1 MFGHPTR
8 DASLKRTIDQL
19 SHTQEGADK
28 RRKIEEYL
36 GNLKFDAAHYVVVPS
51 SGSGVGI
58 TSQPVNLT
66 GVPYWISDQR
76 FSPSNYSYNESTG
89 PLLRPKTP
97 TARRLSRS
105 PSSED
110 NEMVLEESS
119 PQESDEE
126 KALPL
131 MAEIVELPSDFKAS
145 SFNDIHPT
153 LLRKLSASKSPV
165 MEALI
170 YCAFNR
176 WGVEIVKQGATEEE
190 WKLDTEHGLGTRTGL
205 IAFRFFD
212 FDLLSSCLERVNA
225 KHKPTTDPGARI
237 KALKRWFDGIPC
249 VRNRNEQFIATIK
262 KTEQASKVKEMIRR
276 MLRIYKRRL
285 DQMKGINGNGNSSR
299 KEDSSDSYSS
309 AGPEPFVPDD
319 DEGC

>member
-1 MFGHPTR
+1 M
-8 DASLKRTIDQL
+8 
-19 SHTQEGADK
+19 
-28 RRKIEEYL
+28 
-36 GNLKFDAAHYVVVPS
+36 
-51 SGSGVGI
+51 
-58 TSQPVNLT
+58 T

-76 FSPSNYSYNESTG
+76 FSPSSYSYEATG
-89 PLLRPKTP
+89 SILLPQKP
-97 TARRLSRS
+97 AARRISSS
-105 PSSED
+105 PERD
-110 NEMVLEESS
+110 IEMMEEQESS
-119 PQESDEE
+119 PQDSDEE

-131 MAEIVELPSDFKAS
+131 MAEIVDLPSEYKTSTFS
-145 SFNDIHPT
+145 EIHPT

-170 YCAFNR
+170 YCAFNQ
-176 WGVEIVKQGATEEE
+176 WGVEIVKQGATEDE

-285 DQMKGINGNGNSSR
+285 EQMKGGTAGNGSNSNSSR
-299 KEDSSDSYSS
+299 KEDSSDSFSS
-309 AGPEPFVPDD
+309 AGPEPFVPED
-319 DEGC
+319 DEGS